1 MMLRTAVAAAA
12 LTLAGLAGPVALVA
26 GPAQAVTAPASAV
39 VGHAC
44 THTSSGSCIRGGQF
58 CPQASYGHS
67 GYDAKGRRYVCKG
80 DHTHPHWMK
89 P

>member
-1 MMLRTAVAAAA
+1 MMLRTAIAAAT

-26 GPAQAVTAPASAV
+26 GPAQAVAAPASAV
-39 VGHAC
+39 AGHAC
-44 THTSSGSCIRGGQF
+44 THTSSGTCIRAGQF
-58 CPQASYGHS
+58 CPQASYGNS
-67 GYDAKGRRYVCKG
+67 GWDAKGRRYVCKG